1 MPERHFLYTAPQM
14 IKGLLGSEGFEVQA
28 RLEGD
33 VLKGRIGGALMAREI
48 NLTLTDTGVRGTLG
62 GTGGLAV
69 SLTLQNGE
77 LSGAIGADAVTLR
90 GVDQISGS
98 LGAGIAAVSLRAA
111 QREDKLEGRIGS
123 VNGKSFSV
131 ALDGVPG
138 WIGALLMLSAYCALE
153 RAPSVAS

>member
-1 MPERHFLYTAPQM
+1 M

-33 VLKGRIGGALMAREI
+33 IVKGRIGGVLMAREI

-62 GTGGLAV
+62 GASGMTV
-69 SLTLQNGE
+69 NLTLQNGE

-90 GVDQISGS
+90 GVDQISGAI
-98 LGAGIAAVSLRAA
+98 GTGIAALALRAV
-111 QREDKLEGRIGS
+111 QREDTLEGRIGS
-123 VNGKSFSV
+123 VGGKSFSV

-138 WIGALLMLSAYCALE
+138 WIGALLMIAAYCALE
-153 RAPSVAS
+153 RAPSVTR

>member
-1 MPERHFLYTAPQM
+1 M

>member
-1 MPERHFLYTAPQM
+1 M

-48 NLTLTDTGVRGTLG
+48 NLSLSDTGVHGTLG
-62 GTGGLAV
+62 GASGMAV

-77 LSGAIGADAVTLR
+77 LSGSIGADTVTLR
-90 GVDQISGS
+90 GVDQIT
-98 LGAGIAAVSLRAA
+98 GAIGTGIAAIALRAA
-111 QREDKLEGRIGS
+111 QRADMLEGRIGS
-123 VNGKSFSV
+123 VGGKSFSV

-153 RAPSVAS
+153 RAPSRV

>member
-1 MPERHFLYTAPQM
+1 M

-48 NLTLTDTGVRGTLG
+48 KLSLSDTGVQGTVG
-62 GTGGLAV
+62 GSAGIAV
-69 SLTLQNGE
+69 SLTLQGGE
-77 LSGAIGADAVTLR
+77 LSGSIGADAVTLR
-90 GVDQISGS
+90 GVDQISGAI
-98 LGAGIAAVSLRAA
+98 GTGIAALGLRAV
-111 QREDKLEGRIGS
+111 QRDDTLEGRIGS

-153 RAPSVAS
+153 RAPSKV

>member
-1 MPERHFLYTAPQM
+1 M

-33 VLKGRIGGALMAREI
+33 VLKGRIGGVLMAREV
-48 NLTLTDTGVRGTLG
+48 NLTLSDTGVRGSLG
-62 GTGGLAV
+62 GTGGIAV

-77 LSGAIGADAVTLR
+77 LSGFIGADAVTLR
-90 GVDQISGS
+90 GVDQIT
-98 LGAGIAAVSLRAA
+98 GAIGTGIAAISLRAA
-111 QREDKLEGRIGS
+111 QREDKLEGRIGG
-123 VNGKSFSV
+123 VNGKSFTL

-153 RAPSVAS
+153 RAPVKV